1 MTLVAPSRSR
11 FGFSVRLADSFRGS
25 HKELTMKKL
34 LALVVA
40 FGVATALVGCG
51 GTTTAPTTKPTK

>member
-1 MTLVAPSRSR
+1 MTLVAPSR
-11 FGFSVRLADSFRGS
+11 FGFSVRPADSFRWP

-40 FGVATALVGCG
+40 GVVAVTAVGCG
-51 GTTTAPTTKPTK
+51 GTTNAVPGKSSK